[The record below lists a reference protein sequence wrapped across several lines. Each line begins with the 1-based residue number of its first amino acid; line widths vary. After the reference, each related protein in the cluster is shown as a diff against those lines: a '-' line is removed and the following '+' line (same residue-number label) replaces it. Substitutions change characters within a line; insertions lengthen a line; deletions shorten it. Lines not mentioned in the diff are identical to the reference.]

1 MNEGIVKL
9 RDLLAKVLDVRVV
22 NRHPFSAVF

>member
-9 RDLLAKVLDVRVV
+9 RDLLAKTLDVRVV
-22 NRHPFSAVF
+22 THDPSSAVF